1 VDAEEAARQYTDASK
16 RFDELTREAKVIGD
30 RLSALA
36 QGLSSFPERVV
47 IGAPG
52 QSVESTA
59 LDRVLSGEPLPS
71 MEHLVALTTA
81 IRDAARRIDDLRER
95 LTLMGRA
102 DLVQAHARFFE

>member
-1 VDAEEAARQYTDASK
+1 VEVDEAARQYAEATK

-36 QGLSSFPERVV
+36 QGLSSYPERVV
-47 IGAPG
+47 IGIPG
-52 QSVESTA
+52 QAVDSPEP
-59 LDRVLSGEPLPS
+59 DRVISGEPLPS

-81 IRDAARRIDDLRER
+81 IRDTARRIDALRER

>member
-36 QGLSSFPERVV
+36 QGLSSFPER
-47 IGAPG
+47 